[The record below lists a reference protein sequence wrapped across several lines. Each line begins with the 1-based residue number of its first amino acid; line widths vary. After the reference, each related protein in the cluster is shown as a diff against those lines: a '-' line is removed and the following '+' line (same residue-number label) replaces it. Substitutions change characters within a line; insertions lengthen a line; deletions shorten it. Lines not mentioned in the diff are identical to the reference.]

1 MGKRLSGKDRKLI
14 IDAWKEGKE
23 SEVKEKGF
31 YVMTN
36 KNGKE
41 NVRKLKAE
49 PVQKEVKE
57 EVVPKKVK
65 KEEKENIL

>member
-49 PVQKEVKE
+49 PAPKEVKE